1 LNQFSRPSLASG
13 ISRIRPGVLGRVMVS
28 TIKRRLFQLGRSW
41 PAVAVL
47 LIAVAGAGCSVRMKI
62 SVPQIKVSDLD
73 SRDYRLIWPLPIS
86 TTARI
91 TSPFGRR
98 RDPVSGMQRFHG
110 GIDLDGETGDPIYAA
125 GAGKVVFSGERSGY
139 GLLMI
144 VDHGKGLN
152 SYYGHC
158 SRLLSSRG
166 ERVDRGAVI
175 ALIGST
181 GRSTGSHLHFET
193 RKHGQPF
200 DPVQILP
207 RLKKI

>member
-1 LNQFSRPSLASG
+1 MWPEPHGQGMADIKIWRLLQSGSR
-13 ISRIRPGVLGRVMVS
+13 
-28 TIKRRLFQLGRSW
+28 W

-47 LIAVAGAGCSVRMKI
+47 LILAACAACGGRMKI
-62 SVPQIKVSDLD
+62 SGPQLKVSDFD
-73 SRDYRLIWPLPIS
+73 SQDYRLIWPLPIS

-98 RDPVSGMQRFHG
+98 KDPLSGMRRFHG

-125 GAGKVVFSGERSGY
+125 GAGKVIYSGQRSGY
-139 GLLMI
+139 GLLLI
-144 VDHGKGLN
+144 IDHGKGLN

-158 SRLLSSRG
+158 SKLLRSRG
-166 ERVDRGAVI
+166 ETVDRGSVI

-181 GRSTGSHLHFET
+181 GRSSGSHLHFET

-200 DPVQILP
+200 DPALILP
-207 RLKKI
+207 RLKKP

>member
-1 LNQFSRPSLASG
+1 MASRTFGRLLL
-13 ISRIRPGVLGRVMVS
+13 LG
-28 TIKRRLFQLGRSW
+28 GRW
-41 PAVAVL
+41 QAFAVL
-47 LIAVAGAGCSVRMKI
+47 LIVAASAACGFRMKI
-62 SVPQIKVSDLD
+62 SGPQIKVSDLD

-125 GAGKVVFSGERSGY
+125 GEGEVVFSGTRSGY
-139 GLLMI
+139 GLLLI
-144 VDHGKGLN
+144 IDHGKGLN
-152 SYYGHC
+152 TYYGHC
-158 SRLLSSRG
+158 SKLLRSRG
-166 ERVDRGAVI
+166 ERVDRGSVI

-200 DPVQILP
+200 DPALILP